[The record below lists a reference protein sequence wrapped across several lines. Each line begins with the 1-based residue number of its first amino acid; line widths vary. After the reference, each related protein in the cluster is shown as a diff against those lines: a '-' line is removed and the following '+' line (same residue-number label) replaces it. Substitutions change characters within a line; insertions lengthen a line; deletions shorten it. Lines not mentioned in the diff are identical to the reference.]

1 MNTEQFDGHTPGP
14 WDYEIPETG
23 DNIIIDSEGLFV
35 AQVAC
40 RADCKNAELIA
51 VAPDLKDAL
60 IKEREENKRLRQAF
74 LIATGHIGY
83 GNHLGHTELR
93 HALNSAGIDADSLS
107 WAEEEWSEEE

>member
-1 MNTEQFDGHTPGP
+1 MNTERFNGHTPGP

-51 VAPDLKDAL
+51 AAPDLLDAL
-60 IKEREENKRLRQAF
+60 IEERKMHERLREVVDDAQF
-74 LIATGHIGY
+74 LIRDHYDPAASVAYLQIARM
-83 GNHLGHTELR
+83 LKE
-93 HALNSAGIDADSLS
+93 ALHGG
-107 WAEEEWSEEE
+107 EEE